1 MLGKSLRLLLLL
13 TVGGPAMAQ
22 SAAPLSGLS
31 DPSVITPK
39 NGQSPQQM
47 WNDRYECYQWA
58 VAQSGFDPNRS
69 AAGSGSVSV
78 RDQYSRAYA
87 ACIEGRGYTMRPAAP
102 PAVAPPPSPPPPPAP
117 VAVPRVPVSYAQVLV
132 PQAPTLKYQPVEVQ
146 IDGGYSVTTGA
157 AGDTLNGGSNAG
169 LGLTWFPTAALPIGL
184 RVDGSYSWFGIK
196 DSALGSFGS
205 GFTHGDENIYGGDAD
220 LQFDLAHKSSQYK
233 MYLFGGAGRYREETD
248 LRSVQY
254 APGIGCGF
262 FFCGPGL
269 FPLETARDRSTSP
282 WLNSWNAGF
291 GFETAVSDD
300 VQFFLEARYLQIGP
314 ESKKQAFVPIRL
326 GFRF

>member
-13 TVGGPAMAQ
+13 TAGAPAMAQ
-22 SAAPLSGLS
+22 NAAPLSGLS

-69 AAGSGSVSV
+69 AASSGAASV

-87 ACIEGRGYTMRPAAP
+87 ACIEGRGYAMRSSAP

-117 VAVPRVPVSYAQVLV
+117 VAVPRGPVSYAQVLV

-157 AGDTLNGGSNAG
+157 AGDSLNGGSNAG

-184 RVDGSYSWFGIK
+184 RVDGSYSWFRIK

-205 GFTHGDENIYGGDAD
+205 GFTHGDENIYGGDVD
-220 LQFDLAHKSSQYK
+220 LH
-233 MYLFGGAGRYREETD
+233 REETD
-248 LRSVQY
+248 LRSVQF

-291 GFETAVSDD
+291 GFETAISDD
-300 VQFFLEARYLQIGP
+300 VQFFVEARYLQIGP
-314 ESKKQAFVPIRL
+314 ESKKQGFVPIRL
-326 GFRF
+326 GLRF

>member
-13 TVGGPAMAQ
+13 TAGAPAMAQ
-22 SAAPLSGLS
+22 YSAPPPAPS
-31 DPSVITPK
+31 DASVITPK

-69 AAGSGSVSV
+69 GAAAASASV

-87 ACIEGRGYTMRPAAP
+87 ACIEGRGYTMRSA
-102 PAVAPPPSPPPPPAP
+102 PPPPAP
-117 VAVPRVPVSYAQVLV
+117 VLVPRGTVSYAQVLV
-132 PQAPTLKYQPVEVQ
+132 PQAPTLKYQPVELQ
-146 IDGGYSVTTGA
+146 IDGGYSAPTGA
-157 AGDTLNGGSNAG
+157 AGDALDGGSNAG
-169 LGLTWFPTAALPIGL
+169 LGLTWFPTSALPIGL

-196 DSALGSFGS
+196 DSVLGSFGS

-233 MYLFGGAGRYREETD
+233 IYVFGGAGRYREETD
-248 LRSVQY
+248 LRTVQL
-254 APGIGCGF
+254 AAGIGCGF
-262 FFCGPGL
+262 FYCGPGL
-269 FPLETARDRSTSP
+269 FAQETARDRSTTP

-291 GFETAVSDD
+291 GFETAVLDD
-300 VQFFLEARYLQIGP
+300 VQFFVEARYLQIGP

>member
-13 TVGGPAMAQ
+13 TAGAPAMAQ
-22 SAAPLSGLS
+22 YAAPPPVPSDASG
-31 DPSVITPK
+31 ITPK

-58 VAQSGFDPNRS
+58 VAQSGFDPNR
-69 AAGSGSVSV
+69 AGADTGSPSV

-87 ACIEGRGYTMRPAAP
+87 ACIEGRGYTMRSAVPPAA
-102 PAVAPPPSPPPPPAP
+102 PPPPPAP
-117 VAVPRVPVSYAQVLV
+117 ALPRGPVSYAQVLV
-132 PQAPTLKYQPVEVQ
+132 PLAPAIKYQPVEFQ
-146 IDGGYSVTTGA
+146 IDGGYTVTTGA
-157 AGDTLNGGSNAG
+157 AGDSLAGGSNAG

-184 RVDGSYSWFGIK
+184 RVDGSYSWFRIK

-205 GFTHGDENIYGGDAD
+205 GFTHGDEDIYGGDAD
-220 LQFDLAHKSSQYK
+220 LQFDLAHKSSRYK
-233 MYLFGGAGRYREETD
+233 LYLFGGAGRYREATD
-248 LRSVQY
+248 LRTVQL

-269 FPLETARDRSTSP
+269 FPEETARDRSTSP
-282 WLNSWNAGF
+282 WLNSWNAGL
-291 GFETAVSDD
+291 GFETAVLDD
-300 VQFFLEARYLQIGP
+300 AQFFVEARYVQIGP
-314 ESKKQAFVPIRL
+314 ESRKQGFVPIRL